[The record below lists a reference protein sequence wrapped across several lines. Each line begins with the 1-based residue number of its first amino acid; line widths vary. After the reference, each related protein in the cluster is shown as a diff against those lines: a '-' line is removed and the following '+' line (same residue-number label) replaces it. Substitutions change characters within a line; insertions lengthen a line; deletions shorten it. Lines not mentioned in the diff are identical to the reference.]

1 MNFRIAG
8 RKQPV
13 RENRMESLMTHFS
26 ERLSVWSLILIRY
39 SSAFSSLASA
49 LAVLRFW
56 VATGGSEPSRSCF
69 WSTGVTLAGAGAET
83 VCCGGLGWA
92 VATEAVPGSQRIF
105 FCDLTREPL
114 QYLIRSHL
122 RFHL

>member
-13 RENRMESLMTHFS
+13 RENRIESLMTHFS

-39 SSAFSSLASA
+39 WSAFSSLASA

-56 VATGGSEPSRSCF
+56 AATGGSEPSPSCF
-69 WSTGVTLAGAGAET
+69 WSTGVTLAGAG
-83 VCCGGLGWA
+83 GGLGRA
-92 VATEAVPGSQRIF
+92 VSTEAVPGSKGVVCF
-105 FCDLTREPL
+105 GDSGVAGAAAGEP
-114 QYLIRSHL
+114 SA
-122 RFHL
+122 

>member
-26 ERLSVWSLILIRY
+26 ERLSVSLILIRY
-39 SSAFSSLASA
+39 SSAFFSLASA

-56 VATGGSEPSRSCF
+56 VATGGSEPSPSCF

-83 VCCGGLGWA
+83 VCCGGLGRA
-92 VATEAVPGSQRIF
+92 VATEAVLGSKG
-105 FCDLTREPL
+105 
-114 QYLIRSHL
+114 
-122 RFHL
+122 

>member
-56 VATGGSEPSRSCF
+56 AATGGSEPSPSCF
-69 WSTGVTLAGAGAET
+69 WSTGVTLAGAGTAT
-83 VCCGGLGWA
+83 VCGCGLWRV
-92 VATEAVPGSQRIF
+92 VATEAVAGSKGVHYGQ
-105 FCDLTREPL
+105 T
-114 QYLIRSHL
+114 
-122 RFHL
+122 

>member
-56 VATGGSEPSRSCF
+56 VATGGSEPSPSCF
-69 WSTGVTLAGAGAET
+69 WSTGVTLVRAAAGF
-83 VCCGGLGWA
+83 GWA
-92 VATEAVPGSQRIF
+92 VATETVPGPYVW
-105 FCDLTREPL
+105 C
-114 QYLIRSHL
+114 LIL
-122 RFHL
+122 

>member
-39 SSAFSSLASA
+39 SIAFSSLASA

-56 VATGGSEPSRSCF
+56 ATTGGSEPFPSCF
-69 WSTGVTLAGAGAET
+69 WSTGVTLVGAGAET

-92 VATEAVPGSQRIF
+92 VATEAVPGSKGVVCIG
-105 FCDLTREPL
+105 DSVAGEPSACV
-114 QYLIRSHL
+114 IAS
-122 RFHL
+122 

>member
-56 VATGGSEPSRSCF
+56 VATGGSEPSPSCF
-69 WSTGVTLAGAGAET
+69 WCAGAET
-83 VCCGGLGWA
+83 VCCGGWGRA
-92 VATEAVPGSQRIF
+92 VATEAVPGPKGVVCFGDSVAGAAAG
-105 FCDLTREPL
+105 EP
-114 QYLIRSHL
+114 
-122 RFHL
+122 

>member
-26 ERLSVWSLILIRY
+26 ERFSVWSLILIRY

-56 VATGGSEPSRSCF
+56 VATGGSEPSPSF

-83 VCCGGLGWA
+83 VCCGGLGRA
-92 VATEAVPGSQRIF
+92 VATEAVAG
-105 FCDLTREPL
+105 
-114 QYLIRSHL
+114 
-122 RFHL
+122 